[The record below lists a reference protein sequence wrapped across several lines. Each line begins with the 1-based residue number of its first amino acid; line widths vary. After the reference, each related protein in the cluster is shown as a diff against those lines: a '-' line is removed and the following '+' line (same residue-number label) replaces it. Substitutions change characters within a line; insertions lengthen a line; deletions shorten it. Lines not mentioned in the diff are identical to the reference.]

1 MNLSGIN
8 GYLAGLAECVKIPDF
23 SVTTDN
29 AETGKKEENEAL
41 TRRVISLAMT
51 DNRGFEADQL
61 TLTIDDCDGGVRLP
75 KRGQKL
81 GLALGWKG
89 EALTDKGAFIVDEVT
104 HEGPP
109 DRLTI
114 TASSADFRQEFNVKR
129 EVSWHDVTVGQVV
142 SAIAYRY
149 GLKAQISAS
158 LTGVEI
164 DHADQTEE
172 SDISFL
178 TRMADMLGAIAT
190 VKNGA
195 LLFIVPGQGVSA
207 GGQPLPSFAI
217 TRSSGDSHHFRI
229 ADRQAYT
236 GVRAYWLDLD
246 FGKKK
251 KVSVKKRGSAQKTKK
266 EKSSSREGDYM
277 EGAGGNVYVM
287 RQTFKN
293 EEAARRAAA
302 AKWQQLQRGAAEFSI
317 TLARGRPDL
326 HPEMRGTVSGFKSDI
341 DAEDWVLAKVE
352 HNIDDSGFTT
362 RLELELKIPEWIAQQ
377 E

>member
-1 MNLSGIN
+1 MNPADVS
-8 GYLAGLAECVKIPDF
+8 GYLNGLSECVKIPDF
-23 SVTTDN
+23 SITVKGTEN
-29 AETGKKEENEAL
+29 AAL

-61 TLTIDDCDGGVRLP
+61 TLTIDDCDGGVQLP
-75 KRGQKL
+75 KRGQTL

-89 EALTDKGAFIVDEVT
+89 EALTDKGTFIVDEVT

-158 LTGVEI
+158 LAEVEI

-195 LLFIVPGQGVSA
+195 LLFIVPGQGVLS
-207 GGQPLPSFAI
+207 LI
-217 TRSSGDSHHFRI
+217 HI
-229 ADRQAYT
+229 
-236 GVRAYWLDLD
+236 
-246 FGKKK
+246 
-251 KVSVKKRGSAQKTKK
+251 
-266 EKSSSREGDYM
+266 
-277 EGAGGNVYVM
+277 
-287 RQTFKN
+287 
-293 EEAARRAAA
+293 
-302 AKWQQLQRGAAEFSI
+302 
-317 TLARGRPDL
+317 
-326 HPEMRGTVSGFKSDI
+326 
-341 DAEDWVLAKVE
+341 
-352 HNIDDSGFTT
+352 
-362 RLELELKIPEWIAQQ
+362 
-377 E
+377 

>member
-8 GYLAGLAECVKIPDF
+8 GYLARLAECVKIPDF

-61 TLTIDDCDGGVRLP
+61 TLTIDDSDGGVRLP
-75 KRGQKL
+75 KRGQTL
-81 GLALGWKG
+81 GLSLGWKG
-89 EALTDKGAFIVDEVT
+89 EALTDKGTFIVDEVT

-158 LTGVEI
+158 LAEVEI

-195 LLFIVPGQGVSA
+195 LLFIVPGQG
-207 GGQPLPSFAI
+207 
-217 TRSSGDSHHFRI
+217 
-229 ADRQAYT
+229 
-236 GVRAYWLDLD
+236 
-246 FGKKK
+246 
-251 KVSVKKRGSAQKTKK
+251 
-266 EKSSSREGDYM
+266 
-277 EGAGGNVYVM
+277 
-287 RQTFKN
+287 
-293 EEAARRAAA
+293 
-302 AKWQQLQRGAAEFSI
+302 
-317 TLARGRPDL
+317 
-326 HPEMRGTVSGFKSDI
+326 
-341 DAEDWVLAKVE
+341 
-352 HNIDDSGFTT
+352 
-362 RLELELKIPEWIAQQ
+362 
-377 E
+377 